1 MVVAELEAEKVRKR
15 DAPRQPAAAT
25 SSCSREP
32 SRAAFVCLRISVR
45 ADGNLLADGARQT
58 MQARNSIFAVIRGR
72 AWQAGNQANVCE
84 QSPPSPVT
92 EAAAQ
97 ACLLRGGGWPHQGNA
112 SHANKRPLPLWAE
125 SKHHESHT
133 RWKLSTFDEFH
144 LLSESKAAKPWLK
157 PRHSSAAL
165 PPVPSDRA
173 NPGLRHSC
181 DPPLLNTRVW
191 WSSPN
196 LTKEK
201 FCDAIAA
208 SMKTVR

>member
-1 MVVAELEAEKVRKR
+1 ML
-15 DAPRQPAAAT
+15 
-25 SSCSREP
+25 SR
-32 SRAAFVCLRISVR
+32 RAAFVSGFLCERTATFSLMAQGRP
-45 ADGNLLADGARQT
+45 

-84 QSPPSPVT
+84 QSPPSLVT

-97 ACLLRGGGWPHQGNA
+97 ACLLRGGGWPRRGNA

-125 SKHHESHT
+125 SKHHEGHT
-133 RWKLSTFDEFH
+133 RWKLSTFDDFN

-191 WSSPN
+191 WSSPK

-201 FCDAIAA
+201 IL
-208 SMKTVR
+208 